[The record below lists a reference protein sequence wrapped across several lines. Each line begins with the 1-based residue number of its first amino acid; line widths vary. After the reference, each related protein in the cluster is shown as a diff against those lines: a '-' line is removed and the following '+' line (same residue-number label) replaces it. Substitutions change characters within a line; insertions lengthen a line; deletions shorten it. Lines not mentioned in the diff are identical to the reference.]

1 MLPPLIPA
9 LTWLA
14 LLFRYPGRTLAVAL
28 PLLCILLGLAVWV
41 QWQEKSDEKLLAQL
55 QISLEYAPEQC
66 SPDLPLLVL
75 IDNTSGRALASL
87 SWRIAAYRPG
97 ERVNLVEERYNN
109 PAYSDDSPL
118 AAGQH
123 WESCLPLPQLR
134 TGYRASTLEFRVEN
148 RKGRFL

>member
-1 MLPPLIPA
+1 MLPPLIPV

-14 LLFRYPGRTLAVAL
+14 LLFKYPKRTLAVAL
-28 PLLCILLGLAVWV
+28 PLLCILLGLAAWV
-41 QWQEKSDEKLLAQL
+41 QWQEKSNEELLAQL
-55 QISLEYAPEQC
+55 QMSIEYAPQQC
-66 SPDLPLLVL
+66 PADLPLLVR
-75 IDNTSGRALASL
+75 IDNTSERALESL

-109 PAYSDDSPL
+109 PSYGDDTPL

-123 WESCLPLPQLR
+123 WEHCLPLPQLR
-134 TGYRASTLEFRVEN
+134 SGYRATSLEFRIEN